1 MNKNRRSEGILKNLK
16 TIVSWK
22 NAVNM
27 IGKQRKDTSLK
38 DWAVVLLAETVQCA
52 LLEIMR
58 GSMLA
63 KVLRQ

>member
-1 MNKNRRSEGILKNLK
+1 MLKK

-27 IGKQRKDTSLK
+27 IGKQRKDTPLK

-52 LLEIMR
+52 LLEMR